1 MSITILIIVV
11 TVIVSFTANNKPE
24 LFQKLLLNPYLVYNN
39 KEWYRLFTHAFIH
52 DNQNIFHLI
61 FNMYVLYNF
70 GSIVETIL
78 IDKLGGLGVAYYI
91 LIYVGAIAVASLPSL
106 VRHKNNYNYNAVG
119 ASGAVSAVLFSSI
132 AFMPFTGG
140 IGIIFLPFYIK
151 PLYFG
156 ILYLAYEIYMDK
168 KNNDNVAH
176 DAHTWG
182 AVFGFLFTL
191 IFVPGTFINFVAQL
205 ISEVLLEIS

>member
-11 TVIVSFTANNKPE
+11 TVIVSFTANSKSE
-24 LFQKLLLNPYLVYNN
+24 LFQKLLFNPYLVYHK
-39 KEWYRLFTHAFIH
+39 KEWYRLFTHAFVH

-70 GSIVETIL
+70 GSIVESIL
-78 IDKLGGLGVAYYI
+78 LNEMGRLGIPYYLFLYLGAT
-91 LIYVGAIAVASLPSL
+91 AIASLPSL
-106 VRHKNNYNYNAVG
+106 VRHKDNYNYNAVG
-119 ASGAVSAVLFSSI
+119 ASGAVSAVLFASI

-140 IGIIFLPFYIK
+140 IGIIFLPFFIK

-156 ILYLAYEIYMDK
+156 LLYLAYEIYMDK
-168 KNNDNVAH
+168 RNSDNVAH

-182 AVFGFLFTL
+182 AVFGFLFIL
-191 IFVPGTFINFVAQL
+191 LFVPHTFINFINQL
-205 ISEVLLEIS
+205 IDILPK

>member
-1 MSITILIIVV
+1 MSITILIIII

-24 LFQKLLLNPYLVYNN
+24 LFEKLLFNPYLVYHK

-70 GSIVETIL
+70 GSIVEGIL
-78 IDKLGGLGVAYYI
+78 INEMNMLGVFYY
-91 LIYVGAIAVASLPSL
+91 LFIYVGGIAIASLPAL
-106 VRHKNNYNYNAVG
+106 AKHKENYVYNAVG

-132 AFMPFTGG
+132 AIMPFTGG

-156 ILYLAYEIYMDK
+156 LLYLAYEIYMDK
-168 KNNDNVAH
+168 KSNDNVAH

-191 IFVPGTFINFVAQL
+191 IFIPGVFTNFIN
-205 ISEVLLEIS
+205 ELLNALNF